1 MVTFNMA
8 LFYKDLLLN
17 IKSNVALLLTSTFV
31 GLIVSIVAQLFIL
44 SAKNLYQYF
53 YDSPDNYFI
62 INLYDLD
69 LNISSIL
76 ICTLASL
83 IVCFLIKLKNIDRWH
98 GPADTIYAAHQKK
111 GILDTEKGFL
121 STIAA
126 FVSISGGA
134 SVGIYGPL
142 VHFGGTLGAYL
153 RRRKFMPSIPHD
165 IIIGSGVAAAISA
178 GFGSPLAGILFAHE
192 VVLRHFSMKAITSIA
207 LSSITASVVA
217 NEIGLVEPPYR
228 FEEILFDLTSALPG
242 LILVGFAT
250 GITGLIFMN
259 GLLLSGKIAKNS
271 GLKSYYNP
279 IIPGLLCGIVG
290 CFMPE
295 VLGLGITPVLE
306 MITTPNVLMFMLLLL
321 FFKLVLTSL
330 CIGFGLFGGVFSPS
344 IFLGAAVGAIIFHIP
359 FLGINPSLQ
368 SVFVVGGMAAL
379 SSSVIG
385 APITAIVLILE
396 LTGSYK
402 FAIASIFPIVIS
414 TLITYLTFGS
424 SFFDKQLLLRG
435 IFMSFGR
442 EQIMLSQQ
450 SILKYCNNDFISF
463 EKNITISEAITIFKK
478 KKSTEGYFI
487 DKDRKFLGKLR
498 LIDIIGVKKNIC
510 YVHREK
516 NPLTIDEN
524 SNVNEVIKTLS
535 NFVGESVPIIDK
547 KNNILLGIISENDV
561 LNSYSE
567 ISSEI
572 RSIEK

>member
-1 MVTFNMA
+1 MV
-8 LFYKDLLLN
+8 LFYKNFLLKT
-17 IKSNVALLLTSTFV
+17 KSNAALLITSIFV
-31 GLIVSIVAQLFIL
+31 GLVVSIVAQLFIL
-44 SAKNLYQYF
+44 SAKNLYQFF
-53 YDSPDNYFI
+53 YNNPENYFI
-62 INLYDLD
+62 INVNNLD

-83 IVCFLIKLKNIDRWH
+83 IVCLLIKFKNIDRWH

-121 STIAA
+121 STLGA
-126 FVSISGGA
+126 FISISGGA

-142 VHFGGTLGAYL
+142 VHFGGTLGAFL
-153 RRRKFMPSIPHD
+153 RRRKFMPVIPHD

-192 VVLRHFSMKAITSIA
+192 VVLRHFSMKAITAIA

-217 NEIGLVEPPYR
+217 NEIGLVEPPFR
-228 FEEILFDLTSALPG
+228 FEEIVFDLTSALPG
-242 LILVGFAT
+242 LMFVGFAA

-259 GLLLSGKIAKNS
+259 GLLLSGKIAKKS
-271 GLKSYYNP
+271 GLKNYYNP

-290 CFMPE
+290 CFIPE

-306 MITTPNVLMFMLLLL
+306 MITTPNALTLMVLLL
-321 FFKLVLTSL
+321 FFKLFLTSL
-330 CIGFGLFGGVFSPS
+330 CIGFGLFGGVFSPA
-344 IFLGAAVGAIIFHIP
+344 IFLGATVGAIIFHVP
-359 FLGINPSLQ
+359 FLGINPELQ
-368 SVFVVGGMAAL
+368 SIFVVGGMAAL

-435 IFMSFGR
+435 ILMSFGR
-442 EQIMLSQQ
+442 EHIMLSQQ
-450 SILKYCNNDFISF
+450 SIRKYCNNNYIAFDKS
-463 EKNITISEAITIFKK
+463 ITVYEAVKIFKK
-478 KKSTEGYFI
+478 QKSTEGYFL
-487 DKDRKFLGKLR
+487 DKDKKFLGKLR
-498 LIDIIGVKKNIC
+498 LIDIIGLENNVC
-510 YVHREK
+510 YSNREK
-516 NPLTIDEN
+516 NPLIIDKN
-524 SNVNEVIKTLS
+524 LNVNEVIKTLS
-535 NFVGESVPIIDK
+535 DFVGESVPIVDK
-547 KNNILLGIISENDV
+547 KNNTLLGIISENDV

>member
-1 MVTFNMA
+1 MITLNMES
-8 LFYKDLLLN
+8 FYRSLL
-17 IKSNVALLLTSTFV
+17 IKSKSNIALLITSIFV

-53 YDSPDNYFI
+53 YNNPENYFI
-62 INLYDLD
+62 INLFDLN

-83 IVCFLIKLKNIDRWH
+83 IVCFLIKFKNIDRWH

-121 STIAA
+121 STLGA
-126 FVSISGGA
+126 FISISGGA

-142 VHFGGTLGAYL
+142 VHFGGTLGAFL
-153 RRRKFMPSIPHD
+153 RRRKFMPVIPHD

-192 VVLRHFSMKAITSIA
+192 VVLRHFSMRAITAIA
-207 LSSITASVVA
+207 LSSITASVIA
-217 NEIGLVEPPYR
+217 NEIGLVEPPFR

-242 LILVGFAT
+242 LIFVGFAS
-250 GITGLIFMN
+250 GIIGLIFMH
-259 GLLLSGKIAKNS
+259 GLLLSGKIAKQS
-271 GLKSYYNP
+271 GLKNFYNP

-290 CFMPE
+290 CFIPE

-306 MITTPNVLMFMLLLL
+306 MITTPNVLTFMVLLLI
-321 FFKLVLTSL
+321 FKLFLTSL
-330 CIGFGLFGGVFSPS
+330 CIGFGLFGGVFSPA
-344 IFLGAAVGAIIFHIP
+344 IFLGATVGAIIYHIP
-359 FLGINPSLQ
+359 FLGINPELQ
-368 SVFVVGGMAAL
+368 SIFVVGGMAAL

-435 IFMSFGR
+435 ILMSFGR
-442 EQIMLSQQ
+442 EHIMLSQQ
-450 SILKYCNNDFISF
+450 SIRKYCNNDYIGFD
-463 EKNITISEAITIFKK
+463 KNITVSEATKIFKK
-478 KKSTEGYFI
+478 QKSTEGYFL
-487 DKDRKFLGKLR
+487 DKDKKFLGKLR
-498 LIDIIGVKKNIC
+498 LIDIIEVKKDIC
-510 YVHREK
+510 YLYREK
-516 NPLTIDEN
+516 DPLTIDQK
-524 SNVNEVIKTLS
+524 SNVNEVIKTLA

-547 KNNILLGIISENDV
+547 KNNILVGIISENDV

>member
-1 MVTFNMA
+1 MITLNMES
-8 LFYKDLLLN
+8 FYRSLL
-17 IKSNVALLLTSTFV
+17 IKSKSNIALLITSIFV

-53 YDSPDNYFI
+53 YNNPENYFI
-62 INLYDLD
+62 INLFDLN

-76 ICTLASL
+76 ICLLASL
-83 IVCFLIKLKNIDRWH
+83 IVCFLIKIKNIDRWH

-111 GILDTEKGFL
+111 GTLDTEKGFL

-142 VHFGGTLGAYL
+142 VHFGGTLGAFL
-153 RRRKFMPSIPHD
+153 RRRKYMPIIPHD

-192 VVLRHFSMKAITSIA
+192 VVLRHFSMRAITAIA

-217 NEIGLVEPPYR
+217 NEIGLVEPPFR

-242 LILVGFAT
+242 LIFVGFAS
-250 GITGLIFMN
+250 GIIGLIFMH
-259 GLLLSGKIAKNS
+259 GLLLSGKIAKQS
-271 GLKSYYNP
+271 GLKNFYNP

-290 CFMPE
+290 CFIPE

-306 MITTPNVLMFMLLLL
+306 MITTPNVLTFMVLLLI
-321 FFKLVLTSL
+321 FKLFLTSL
-330 CIGFGLFGGVFSPS
+330 CIGFGLFGGVFSPA
-344 IFLGAAVGAIIFHIP
+344 IFLGATVGAIIYHIP
-359 FLGINPSLQ
+359 FLGINPELQ
-368 SVFVVGGMAAL
+368 SIFVVGGMAAL

-442 EQIMLSQQ
+442 EHIMLSQQ
-450 SILKYCNNDFISF
+450 SIRKYCNNDYIGFD
-463 EKNITISEAITIFKK
+463 KNITVSEATKIFKK
-478 KKSTEGYFI
+478 QKSTEGYFL
-487 DKDRKFLGKLR
+487 DKDKKFLGKLR
-498 LIDIIGVKKNIC
+498 LIDIIEVKKDIC
-510 YVHREK
+510 YLYREK
-516 NPLTIDEN
+516 DPLTIDQK
-524 SNVNEVIKTLS
+524 SNVNEVIKTLA

-547 KNNILLGIISENDV
+547 KNNILVGIISENDV

>member
-1 MVTFNMA
+1 MLF
-8 LFYKDLLLN
+8 FYKNLLLKT
-17 IKSNVALLLTSTFV
+17 KSNVALLITSIFV

-44 SAKNLYQYF
+44 SAKNLYQFF
-53 YDSPDNYFI
+53 YNNPENYFI
-62 INLYDLD
+62 INVNDLD

-76 ICTLASL
+76 ICLLASL
-83 IVCFLIKLKNIDRWH
+83 IVCFLIKIKNIDRWH

-111 GILDTEKGFL
+111 GTLDTEKGFL

-142 VHFGGTLGAYL
+142 VHFGGTLGAFL
-153 RRRKFMPSIPHD
+153 RRRKYMPIIPHD

-192 VVLRHFSMKAITSIA
+192 VVLRHFSMRAITAIA

-217 NEIGLVEPPYR
+217 NEIGLVEPPFR

-242 LILVGFAT
+242 LIFVGFAS
-250 GITGLIFMN
+250 GIIGLIFMH
-259 GLLLSGKIAKNS
+259 GLLLSGKIAKQS
-271 GLKSYYNP
+271 GLKNFYNP

-290 CFMPE
+290 CFIPE

-306 MITTPNVLMFMLLLL
+306 MITTPNVLTFMVLLLI
-321 FFKLVLTSL
+321 FKLFLTSL
-330 CIGFGLFGGVFSPS
+330 CIGFGLFGGVFSPA
-344 IFLGAAVGAIIFHIP
+344 IFLGATVGAIIYHIP
-359 FLGINPSLQ
+359 FLGINPELQ
-368 SVFVVGGMAAL
+368 SIFVVGGMAAL

-442 EQIMLSQQ
+442 EHIMLSQQ
-450 SILKYCNNDFISF
+450 SIRKYCNNDYIGFD
-463 EKNITISEAITIFKK
+463 KNITVSEATKIFKK
-478 KKSTEGYFI
+478 QKSTEGYFL
-487 DKDRKFLGKLR
+487 DKDKKFLGKLR
-498 LIDIIGVKKNIC
+498 LIDIIEVKKDIC
-510 YVHREK
+510 YLYREK
-516 NPLTIDEN
+516 DPLTIDQK
-524 SNVNEVIKTLS
+524 SNVNEVIKTLA

-547 KNNILLGIISENDV
+547 KNNILVGIISENDV